1 MSSGIRSTIP
11 VLFIHSAG
19 PQGAGE
25 GSSDFVDSLRAAL
38 GSDYTVEFPIMPA
51 PDDPSYADWK
61 TEVVRLLDAASA
73 PPLVVGQSLGA
84 SVLLKVLA
92 EGATDANVRA
102 LFLVATP
109 YWGSELEDFML
120 PADFASGIPDGLPIF
135 LYQSRDDDVVPAS
148 HVERYARELPDAEVR
163 RLDHGGH
170 LFSDGLPEL
179 VADMR
184 AVAE

>member
-1 MSSGIRSTIP
+1 MSLGPHTTTP
-11 VLFIHSAG
+11 VLLIHSAG

-38 GSDYTVEFPIMPA
+38 GSEFPVDFPIMPA

-61 TEVVRLLDAASA
+61 TEVVRLLDTASA
-73 PPLVVGQSLGA
+73 PPLVVGHSLGA

-92 EGATDANVRA
+92 EGVTDADIRA

-120 PADFASGIPDGLPIF
+120 PADFASRLPDGLPIF
-135 LYQSRDDDVVPAS
+135 LYQSSDDDVVPAS
-148 HVERYARELPDAEVR
+148 HLDRYARELPDAEVR